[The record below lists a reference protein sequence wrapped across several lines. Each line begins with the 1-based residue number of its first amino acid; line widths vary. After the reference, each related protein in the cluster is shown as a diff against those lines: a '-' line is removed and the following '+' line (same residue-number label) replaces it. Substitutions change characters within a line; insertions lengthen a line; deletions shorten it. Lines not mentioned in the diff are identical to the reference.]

1 MSKIDQIRQL
11 LYISSMT
18 EYAAIFDM
26 DGVISHTNP
35 FHAEAFRA
43 FFKNHNVQHATEEEF
58 EQHMYGK
65 HNSYI
70 MQHFFQR
77 PISPEELRTLE
88 FEKEQLFRV
97 IYKEHV
103 APIKG
108 LIEFLTELKN
118 NGFKLAVATSA
129 PRENMDLILDELN
142 IRHLFSSTLSSED
155 VKLHKP
161 HPEVYLKSAENLQ
174 IPVDRCIVFEDS
186 FSGITAAKN
195 AEMKVVAVLST
206 HKKEELP
213 ASNDYINNYTEI
225 SVANIK
231 AILKTQE
238 L

>member
-1 MSKIDQIRQL
+1 
-11 LYISSMT
+11 MT

-43 FFKNHNVQHATEEEF
+43 FFKNHNVQQATEEEF

-70 MQHFFQR
+70 MQHFFKR

-108 LIEFLTELKN
+108 LIEFLKDLNDK
-118 NGFKLAVATSA
+118 GFKLAVATSA
-129 PRENMDLILDELN
+129 PKENMDLILDELK
-142 IRHLFSSTLSSED
+142 IRDLFSSTLSSED

-161 HPEVYLKSAENLQ
+161 HPEVYLKSAENLG
-174 IPVDRCIVFEDS
+174 IPIEQCIVFEDS

-195 AEMKVVAVLST
+195 AGMKVVAVLST

-213 ASNDYINNYTEI
+213 VSDAYIRNFTEI
-225 SVANIK
+225 SVANVK
-231 AILKTQE
+231 AIVQ
-238 L
+238 

>member
-1 MSKIDQIRQL
+1 
-11 LYISSMT
+11 MT

-43 FFKNHNVQHATEEEF
+43 FFKNHNVQQATEEEF

-70 MQHFFQR
+70 MQHFFKR

-108 LIEFLTELKN
+108 LIEFLKELKD

-129 PRENMDLILDELN
+129 PKENMDLILDELK
-142 IRHLFSSTLSSED
+142 IRDLFSSTLSSED

-161 HPEVYLKSAENLQ
+161 HPEVYLKSAENLGMP
-174 IPVDRCIVFEDS
+174 IEKCIVFEDS

-195 AEMKVVAVLST
+195 AGMKVVAVLST
-206 HKKEELP
+206 HKQQELP
-213 ASNDYINNYTEI
+213 VSDTYVRNYTEI
-225 SVANIK
+225 SAANVK
-231 AILKTQE
+231 AILQ
-238 L
+238 

>member
-1 MSKIDQIRQL
+1 
-11 LYISSMT
+11 MT

-43 FFKNHNVQHATEEEF
+43 FFKNHNIEQATEEEF

-70 MQHFFQR
+70 MQHFFKR

-97 IYKEHV
+97 IYKGDV

-108 LIEFLTELKN
+108 LIEFLGQLKDS
-118 NGFKLAVATSA
+118 GFKLAVATSA
-129 PRENMDLILDELN
+129 PKENMDLILDELN
-142 IRHLFSSTLSSED
+142 IRSLFSSTLSSED

-161 HPEVYLKSAENLQ
+161 HPEVYLKSAENLG
-174 IPVDRCIVFEDS
+174 IPIKQCIVFEDS
-186 FSGITAAKN
+186 FSGITAAQN
-195 AEMKVVAVLST
+195 AGMKVVAVLST
-206 HKKEELP
+206 HKRDELP
-213 ASNDYINNYTEI
+213 PSDIYIQNYTEI
-225 SVANIK
+225 TVANVK
-231 AILKTQE
+231 SILR
-238 L
+238 

>member
-1 MSKIDQIRQL
+1 
-11 LYISSMT
+11 MT

-35 FHAEAFRA
+35 YHAEAFRA
-43 FFKNHNVQHATEEEF
+43 FFKNHNVGQATEEEF

-70 MQHFFQR
+70 MQHFFKR

-108 LIEFLTELKN
+108 LIEFLQELKN
-118 NGFKLAVATSA
+118 EGFKLAVATSA
-129 PRENMDLILDELN
+129 PKENMDLILDELK
-142 IRHLFSSTLSSED
+142 IWDLFSSTLSSED

-161 HPEVYLKSAENLQ
+161 HPEVYLKSAENLGMPIEQ
-174 IPVDRCIVFEDS
+174 CIVFEDS
-186 FSGITAAKN
+186 FSGITAARN
-195 AEMKVVAVLST
+195 AGMKVVAVLST

-213 ASNDYINNYTEI
+213 PSDTYIKNYTEI
-225 SVANIK
+225 SVANVK
-231 AILKTQE
+231 AIIVQ
-238 L
+238 

>member
-1 MSKIDQIRQL
+1 
-11 LYISSMT
+11 MT

-35 FHAEAFRA
+35 FHAEAFKA
-43 FFKNHNVQHATEEEF
+43 FFKNHNVQQATEEEF

-70 MQHFFQR
+70 MQHFFKR
-77 PISPEELRTLE
+77 PIAPEELRTLE

-97 IYKEHV
+97 IYEEHV
-103 APIKG
+103 APIAG
-108 LIEFLTELKN
+108 LIEFLKELKEHN
-118 NGFKLAVATSA
+118 FKLAVATSA
-129 PRENMDLILDELN
+129 PKENMDLILDELN

-174 IPVDRCIVFEDS
+174 TPIEQCIVFEDS

-195 AEMKVVAVLST
+195 ASMKVIAVLSS
-206 HKKEELP
+206 HKKEDLP
-213 ASNDYINNYTEI
+213 KSNAYINNYTEI
-225 SVANIK
+225 SVAK
-231 AILKTQE
+231 VKSILQSQDS
-238 L
+238 

>member
-1 MSKIDQIRQL
+1 
-11 LYISSMT
+11 MT

-43 FFKNHNVQHATEEEF
+43 FFKNHNIEQATEEEF

-70 MQHFFQR
+70 MQHFFKR

-97 IYKEHV
+97 IYKDHV

-108 LIEFLTELKN
+108 LIEFLGQLKDSR
-118 NGFKLAVATSA
+118 FKLAVATSA
-129 PRENMDLILDELN
+129 PKENMDLILDELN
-142 IRHLFSSTLSSED
+142 IRSLFSSTLSSED

-161 HPEVYLKSAENLQ
+161 HPEVYLKSAENLG
-174 IPVDRCIVFEDS
+174 IPIKQCIVFEDS
-186 FSGITAAKN
+186 FSGITAAQN
-195 AEMKVVAVLST
+195 AGMKVVAVLST
-206 HKKEELP
+206 HKRDELP
-213 ASNDYINNYTEI
+213 PSDIYIQNYTEI
-225 SVANIK
+225 TVANVK
-231 AILKTQE
+231 SILR
-238 L
+238 

>member
-1 MSKIDQIRQL
+1 
-11 LYISSMT
+11 MT

-43 FFKNHNVQHATEEEF
+43 FFKNHNIEQATEEEF

-70 MQHFFQR
+70 MQHFFKR

-97 IYKEHV
+97 IYKDHV

-108 LIEFLTELKN
+108 LIEFLGQLKDS
-118 NGFKLAVATSA
+118 GFKLAVATSA
-129 PRENMDLILDELN
+129 PKENMDLILDELN
-142 IRHLFSSTLSSED
+142 IRPLFSSTLSSED

-161 HPEVYLKSAENLQ
+161 HPEVYLKSAENLG
-174 IPVDRCIVFEDS
+174 IPIKQCIVFEDS
-186 FSGITAAKN
+186 FSGITAAQN
-195 AEMKVVAVLST
+195 AGMKVVAVLST
-206 HKKEELP
+206 HKRDELP
-213 ASNDYINNYTEI
+213 PSDIYIQNYTEI
-225 SVANIK
+225 TVANVK
-231 AILKTQE
+231 SILR
-238 L
+238 

>member
-1 MSKIDQIRQL
+1 
-11 LYISSMT
+11 MT

-43 FFKNHNVQHATEEEF
+43 FFKNHNIEQATEEEF

-70 MQHFFQR
+70 MQHFFKR

-97 IYKEHV
+97 IYKDHV

-108 LIEFLTELKN
+108 LIEFLGQLKDS
-118 NGFKLAVATSA
+118 GFKLAVATSA
-129 PRENMDLILDELN
+129 PKENMDLILDELN
-142 IRHLFSSTLSSED
+142 IRSLFSSTLSSED

-161 HPEVYLKSAENLQ
+161 HPEVYLKSAENLG
-174 IPVDRCIVFEDS
+174 IPIKQCIVFEDS
-186 FSGITAAKN
+186 FSGITAAQN
-195 AEMKVVAVLST
+195 AGMKVVAVLST
-206 HKKEELP
+206 HKRDELP
-213 ASNDYINNYTEI
+213 PSDIYIQNYTEI
-225 SVANIK
+225 TVANVK
-231 AILKTQE
+231 SILR
-238 L
+238 

>member
-1 MSKIDQIRQL
+1 
-11 LYISSMT
+11 MT

-43 FFKNHNVQHATEEEF
+43 FFKNHNVHQATEEEF

-70 MQHFFQR
+70 MQHFFKR

-108 LIEFLTELKN
+108 LIEFLKDLKDK
-118 NGFKLAVATSA
+118 GFKLAVATSA
-129 PRENMDLILDELN
+129 PKENMDLILDELE
-142 IRHLFSSTLSSED
+142 IRDLFSSTLSSED

-161 HPEVYLKSAENLQ
+161 HPEVYLKSAENLAMP
-174 IPVDRCIVFEDS
+174 IERCIVFEDS

-195 AEMKVVAVLST
+195 AGMKVVAVLST
-206 HKKEELP
+206 HKREDLP
-213 ASNDYINNYTEI
+213 LSDIYIRNYTEI

-231 AILKTQE
+231 AILH
-238 L
+238 

>member
-1 MSKIDQIRQL
+1 
-11 LYISSMT
+11 MT
-18 EYAAIFDM
+18 QYAAIFDM

-43 FFKNHNVQHATEEEF
+43 FFKKHNVQQATEEEF

-70 MQHFFQR
+70 MQHFFKRQL
-77 PISPEELRTLE
+77 SPEELRTLE
-88 FEKEQLFRV
+88 FEKEHLFRV

-108 LIEFLTELKN
+108 LIEFLTELKE

-129 PRENMDLILDELN
+129 PKENMDLILDELN
-142 IRHLFSSTLSSED
+142 IRQLFTSTMSSED

-161 HPEVYLKSAENLQ
+161 HPEVYLKSAENLAVPIKQ
-174 IPVDRCIVFEDS
+174 CLVFEDS
-186 FSGITAAKN
+186 FSGITAAQN
-195 AEMKVVAVLST
+195 AQMKVVAVLST

-213 ASNDYINNYTEI
+213 PSDDYINNYTEI
-225 SVANIK
+225 SVANVK
-231 AILKTQE
+231 AILQKE
-238 L
+238 G